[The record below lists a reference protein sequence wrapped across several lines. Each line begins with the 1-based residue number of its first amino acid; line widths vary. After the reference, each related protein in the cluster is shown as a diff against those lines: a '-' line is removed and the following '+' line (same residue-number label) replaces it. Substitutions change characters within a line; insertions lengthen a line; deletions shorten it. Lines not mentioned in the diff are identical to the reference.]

1 MMRLGIRSLLVIAAC
16 ATCFVDVR
24 AEQPQLLPQEL
35 LDDGWISLFDGETTY
50 GWQQVGEAEWEVVD
64 GVVSSEGDKP
74 GWLITTTE
82 WGNFELHLEFKA
94 PAATNSGIFLRTV
107 LEPTDPTKDCYEL
120 NLAPANNP
128 FPTGSLVGRQRAL
141 EGGPEWTSYPPPGVT
156 QEMIDEAERKGVFD
170 PWDGE
175 WHTFGIVVDGPIVKV
190 ILDDIPMVEYQDP
203 NPISNGRIGLQAKE
217 GPIAFRNIRVRPLGL
232 KPIFN
237 GKDLAGWSTSGA
249 ELSKFEVTEAGELHL
264 TNGPGQLASEQSFGD
279 FVIQLECKV
288 NGDGLNSGVFFRT
301 LPEGR
306 WQGYESQINHKFKD
320 GDRTKPADFGTGSI
334 YRRQPARRV
343 VADDHEWF
351 TKTIVA
357 DGPHFAVW
365 VDGYQV
371 SDWTDTRP
379 EKENPRE
386 GLRLGS
392 GVIAIQ
398 GHDPTTDFLFRD
410 IRIGKVPN

>member
-1 MMRLGIRSLLVIAAC
+1 MQVGFRSLLIAVVCVAC
-16 ATCFVDVR
+16 SADVR
-24 AEQPQLLPQEL
+24 ADEPQLLPQEL
-35 LDDGWISLFDGETTY
+35 LDDGWISLFDGKSTF
-50 GWQQVGEAEWEVVD
+50 GWEKVGEAEWEVVD
-64 GVVSSEGDKP
+64 GVVSSKGDKA
-74 GWLITTTE
+74 GWLMTTSE
-82 WGNFELHLEFKA
+82 WGDFELYVEFNA
-94 PAATNSGIFLRTV
+94 RASTNSGIFLRTG

-120 NLAPANNP
+120 NIAPPHNK
-128 FPTGSLVGRQRAL
+128 FPTGSLVGRERVKTIFGVDRPAPGRSDRWTRTPFDKTWHTL
-141 EGGPEWTSYPPPGVT
+141 RVSAEGGSFTVLC
-156 QEMIDEAERKGVFD
+156 DEKPVLKYLDAS
-170 PWDGE
+170 
-175 WHTFGIVVDGPIVKV
+175 PIRR
-190 ILDDIPMVEYQDP
+190 
-203 NPISNGRIGLQAKE
+203 GHIGLQAKE
-217 GPIAFRNIRVRPLGL
+217 GPIAFRNIRLRPLRL
-232 KPIFN
+232 QPLFN
-237 GKDLAGWSTSGA
+237 GKDLTGWSTAGA
-249 ELSKFEVTEAGELHL
+249 ELSKFEVTDEGELHL

-279 FVIQLECKV
+279 FVMQLECKV

-320 GDRTKPADFGTGSI
+320 GDRTKPADFGTGGI

-379 EKENPRE
+379 EQENPRE
-386 GLRLGS
+386 GLRLGP

-410 IRIGKVPN
+410 IRIGEIGK